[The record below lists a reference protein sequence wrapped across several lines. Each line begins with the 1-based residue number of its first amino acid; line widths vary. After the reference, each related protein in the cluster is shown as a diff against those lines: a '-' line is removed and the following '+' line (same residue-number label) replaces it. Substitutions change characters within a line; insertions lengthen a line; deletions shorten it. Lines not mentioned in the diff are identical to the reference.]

1 MRKIIFFF
9 SIVIFSNIGV
19 VIAQNDSNSQQNW
32 ITQYPS
38 NVDLPFSK
46 LELNKLEE
54 AYGQN
59 LNDQILDRPIR
70 VKDIKDILRN
80 RIDIYQENIKD
91 VSTIPLLSN
100 VPIFNIY
107 NHKLNRPVF
116 NRNNFNPLLYNF
128 NFFLKTKQIYRVD
141 NTNYLI
147 VIKPREL
154 KWESLL

>member
-38 NVDLPFSK
+38 NVELPLSHDERIK
-46 LELNKLEE
+46 LDN
-54 AYGQN
+54 AYGSELKN
-59 LNDQILDRPIR
+59 QILDRPVR
-70 VKDIKDILRN
+70 LKDIKDILRN
-80 RIDIYQENIKD
+80 RVFIYKENIKNL
-91 VSTIPLLSN
+91 SKTPLLSN
-100 VPIFNIY
+100 VPVFDIY
-107 NHKLNRPVF
+107 NHKLKRPVF
-116 NRNNFNPLLYNF
+116 KRNDFNPLLYNF
-128 NFFLKTKQIYRVD
+128 NFFSKTKQIYRVD

-154 KWESLL
+154 K

>member
-19 VIAQNDSNSQQNW
+19 VIAQNDFKKHNEW
-32 ITQYPS
+32 ITHYPS

-59 LNDQILDRPIR
+59 LNDQILDRTIR

-80 RIDIYQENIKD
+80 RIHIYQENIKD
-91 VSTIPLLSN
+91 VSIVPLLSN

-107 NHKLNRPVF
+107 NHRLNRPVF

-128 NFFLKTKQIYRVD
+128 NFFSKTKQIYRVD

-154 KWESLL
+154 K

>member
-9 SIVIFSNIGV
+9 SIVIFSNIGA
-19 VIAQNDSNSQQNW
+19 VIAQNDFKKHNEW
-32 ITQYPS
+32 ITHYPS

-59 LNDQILDRPIR
+59 LNDQILDRTIR

-80 RIDIYQENIKD
+80 RIHIYQENIKD
-91 VSTIPLLSN
+91 VSIVPLLSN

-107 NHKLNRPVF
+107 NHRLNRPVF

-128 NFFLKTKQIYRVD
+128 NFFSKTKQIYRVD

-154 KWESLL
+154 K

>member
-154 KWESLL
+154 K

>member
-19 VIAQNDSNSQQNW
+19 VIAQNDSNSQQTW

-38 NVDLPFSK
+38 NVELPLSHDERIK
-46 LELNKLEE
+46 LDN
-54 AYGQN
+54 AYGSELKN
-59 LNDQILDRPIR
+59 QILDRPIR

-107 NHKLNRPVF
+107 THKLNRPVF

-154 KWESLL
+154 K

>member
-9 SIVIFSNIGV
+9 SIVIFSNIGA
-19 VIAQNDSNSQQNW
+19 VIAQNDLKKHNEW
-32 ITQYPS
+32 VTHYPS

-46 LELNKLEE
+46 SELNKLEE

-59 LNDQILDRPIR
+59 LNDQILERPVR

-80 RIDIYQENIKD
+80 RVDIYHENIKD

-128 NFFLKTKQIYRVD
+128 NFFSKTKQIYRVD

-154 KWESLL
+154 K

>member
-9 SIVIFSNIGV
+9 SIVIFSNIGA
-19 VIAQNDSNSQQNW
+19 VIAQNDLKKHNKW
-32 ITQYPS
+32 VTHYPS

-46 LELNKLEE
+46 SELNKLEE

-59 LNDQILDRPIR
+59 LNDQILERPVR

-80 RIDIYQENIKD
+80 RVDIYHENIKD

-107 NHKLNRPVF
+107 NHKLNRPIF

-154 KWESLL
+154 K

>member
-19 VIAQNDSNSQQNW
+19 VIAQNDSNSQQTW

-38 NVDLPFSK
+38 NVELPLSHDERIK
-46 LELNKLEE
+46 LDN
-54 AYGQN
+54 AYGSELKN
-59 LNDQILDRPIR
+59 QILDRPIR

-80 RIDIYQENIKD
+80 SIDIYHENIKD
-91 VSTIPLLSN
+91 VSNIPSLYE
-100 VPIFNIY
+100 VRIFDIY
-107 NHKLNRPVF
+107 NYRLNRPVF
-116 NRNNFNPLLYNF
+116 NRNDFNPLLYNF

-154 KWESLL
+154 K

>member
-38 NVDLPFSK
+38 NVDLLFSK

-80 RIDIYQENIKD
+80 RVDIYQENIKD

-100 VPIFNIY
+100 IPTFDIY

-141 NTNYLI
+141 NTNFLV

-154 KWESLL
+154 K

>member
-38 NVDLPFSK
+38 NVELPLSHDERIK
-46 LELNKLEE
+46 LDN
-54 AYGQN
+54 AYGSELKN
-59 LNDQILDRPIR
+59 QILDRPVR
-70 VKDIKDILRN
+70 LKDIKDILRN
-80 RIDIYQENIKD
+80 RVFIYKENIKNL
-91 VSTIPLLSN
+91 SKIPLLSN
-100 VPIFNIY
+100 VPVFDIY
-107 NHKLNRPVF
+107 NHKLKRPVF
-116 NRNNFNPLLYNF
+116 KRNDFNPLLYNF
-128 NFFLKTKQIYRVD
+128 NFFSKTKQIYRVD

-154 KWESLL
+154 K

>member
-19 VIAQNDSNSQQNW
+19 VIAQNDSNSQQTW

-38 NVDLPFSK
+38 NVELPLSHDERIK
-46 LELNKLEE
+46 LDN
-54 AYGQN
+54 AYGSELKN
-59 LNDQILDRPIR
+59 QILDRPIR

-128 NFFLKTKQIYRVD
+128 NFFLKSKQIYRVD
-141 NTNYLI
+141 NTNFLV
-147 VIKPREL
+147 VINPREL
-154 KWESLL
+154 K

>member
-38 NVDLPFSK
+38 NVELPLSHDERIK
-46 LELNKLEE
+46 LDN
-54 AYGQN
+54 AYGSELKN
-59 LNDQILDRPIR
+59 QILERPVR
-70 VKDIKDILRN
+70 LKDIKDILRN
-80 RIDIYQENIKD
+80 RVFIYKENIKNL
-91 VSTIPLLSN
+91 SKTPLLSN
-100 VPIFNIY
+100 VPVFDIY
-107 NHKLNRPVF
+107 NHKLKRPVF
-116 NRNNFNPLLYNF
+116 KRNDFNPLLYNF
-128 NFFLKTKQIYRVD
+128 NFFSKTKQIYRVD

-154 KWESLL
+154 K

>member
-9 SIVIFSNIGV
+9 SIVIFSNIGA
-19 VIAQNDSNSQQNW
+19 VIAQNDFKKHDKW
-32 ITQYPS
+32 ITHYPS
-38 NVDLPFSK
+38 NIDLPFSND
-46 LELNKLEE
+46 ELNKLEE

-59 LNDQILDRPIR
+59 LNDQILDRTIR

-80 RIDIYQENIKD
+80 RIHIYQENIKD
-91 VSTIPLLSN
+91 VSIVPLLSN

-107 NHKLNRPVF
+107 NHRLNRPVF

-128 NFFLKTKQIYRVD
+128 NFFSKTKQIYRVD

-154 KWESLL
+154 K

>member
-9 SIVIFSNIGV
+9 SIVIFSNIGAL
-19 VIAQNDSNSQQNW
+19 IAQNDFKKHNEW
-32 ITQYPS
+32 VTHYPS

-46 LELNKLEE
+46 SELKKLEE

-80 RIDIYQENIKD
+80 RVNIYQENIKD
-91 VSTIPLLSN
+91 ISTIPLLSN
-100 VPIFNIY
+100 IPTFDIYNHNLNRPIFN
-107 NHKLNRPVF
+107 
-116 NRNNFNPLLYNF
+116 RNDFNPLLYNF

-141 NTNYLI
+141 NTNFLV

-154 KWESLL
+154 K